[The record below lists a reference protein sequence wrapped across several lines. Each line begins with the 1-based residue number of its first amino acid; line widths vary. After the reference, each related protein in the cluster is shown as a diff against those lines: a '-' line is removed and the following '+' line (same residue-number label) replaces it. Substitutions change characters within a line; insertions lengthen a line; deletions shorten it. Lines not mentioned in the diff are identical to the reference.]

1 MRFIALNISLSVTR
15 PTDVTYH
22 KQAYQDSF
30 LVETPSVILPE
41 PPGNGFLEN
50 LV

>member
-15 PTDVTYH
+15 PILLPPQT
-22 KQAYQDSF
+22 SLSRF
-30 LVETPSVILPE
+30 MRVETPSVILPE